1 MRVLLYQPFPDPWR
15 QSMRVYAGALAR
27 HLADIAGPGD
37 CVEPVALEGA
47 HLRPP
52 LRYFDQYVRYQ
63 RLARRTGAGVHH
75 VLDHGFA
82 HLTSAL
88 PRRSAVVTFHD
99 AMPLRTGSASA
110 GTRRALD
117 LGMRRAIAAEAR
129 FITGS
134 AASRSDLQHFYGVE
148 PASIAVVPYGVDERF
163 APAADRDA
171 LRERL
176 GLRRAAVLVVGHTQ
190 PYMNV
195 DGALAA
201 AAHASRSIDL
211 EVIKIGA
218 PLSVEQGR
226 RAMDAGLDGRLRECG
241 IVPDDQIREWYAA
254 ADALVYLPTL
264 SGFGLPVL
272 EAMASGLPVVASA
285 TGAVP
290 EVAGD
295 AAVLVDP
302 RDGRAAGEAL
312 AGVLSDEPAR
322 ASLRARGLAR
332 AAGFSWRRTAALTR
346 AVYESVGD
354 GA

>member
-1 MRVLLYQPFPDPWR
+1 MRVLLYQPFADPWR

-27 HLADIAGPGD
+27 HLADIAGSGD
-37 CVEPVALEGA
+37 RVEPVALEGA

-99 AMPLRTGSASA
+99 AMPLRTGSASP

-117 LGMRRAIAAEAR
+117 LGMRRAIAAGAR

-134 AASRSDLQHFYGVE
+134 DASRSDLQHFYGVE
-148 PASIAVVPYGVDERF
+148 TTSIAVVPYGVDERF
-163 APAADRDA
+163 APAADRA
-171 LRERL
+171 AVRERL
-176 GLRRAAVLVVGHTQ
+176 GLRRAAVLIVGHTQ

-195 DGALAA
+195 EGALAA
-201 AAHASRSIDL
+201 AAHAARSVDL
-211 EVIKIGA
+211 DVIKIGA
-218 PLSVEQGR
+218 PLSVEQGS
-226 RAMDAGLDGRLRECG
+226 RALADGLDGRLRECG
-241 IVPDDQIREWYAA
+241 IVPDDEIREWYAA
-254 ADALVYLPTL
+254 ADALIYLPTL

-272 EAMASGLPVVASA
+272 EAMASGTPVVAST

-302 RDGRAAGEAL
+302 RDSRAAGDAL
-312 AGVLSDEPAR
+312 AELLSDASAR
-322 ASLRARGLAR
+322 EALRARGFAR
-332 AAGFSWRRTAALTR
+332 AAQFSWRRTAELTW
-346 AVYESVGD
+346 AVYESVAD
-354 GA
+354 AA